1 MNKILNINIPTD
13 DLSVALS
20 NDTAYTITVTPT
32 IPVRFDGWAYSTDGS
47 LYKTFTSSAAQD
59 ILFSSEGTKTLYF
72 RALRVVD
79 GEEILDSEVI
89 AGSQYVAL
97 PAVESIETSSF
108 SGWNYGTS
116 FRSPGSNAGGSNNK
130 TFWNNAAYHGRG
142 YYHPSST
149 NKQNMFDGNPNTYA
163 GDYLIKTYS
172 TAVWEK
178 IAIDSNIDSG
188 TANVKFSI
196 RSTNSNWS
204 SRQSPGFFLCWR
216 RSDQAFNGTRVDH
229 YIAYGYNSNTHTYQ
243 RRASRN
249 AAIWDGGVTEKVYN
263 YNISFTEGIEEIL
276 VGVFQGKSS
285 GCCWGMRIYEVSVSS

>member
-1 MNKILNINIPTD
+1 MNKITNINIPAD

-32 IPVRFDGWAYSTDGS
+32 IPARFDGWAYSTDGS
-47 LYKTFTSSAAQD
+47 LYKTFVSSAAQD

-72 RALRVVD
+72 RALRVVN

-89 AGSQYVAL
+89 TGSQYVAL
-97 PAVESIETSSF
+97 PAVESIETSSY
-108 SGWNYGTS
+108 SGWNYSTS
-116 FRSPGSNAGGSNNK
+116 FTSPSSNAGGSNSR

-188 TANVKFSI
+188 TATITFSL
-196 RSTNSNWS
+196 RATNPYWS
-204 SRQSPGFFLCWR
+204 DRRSPGFFLCWR
-216 RSDQAFNGTRVDH
+216 RPDQAFNGTRLNH
-229 YIAYGYNSNTHTYQ
+229 YLSYGYNSSTHTYQ
-243 RRASRN
+243 RRAQRDN
-249 AAIWDGGVTEKVYN
+249 AKWDAGTTEKKYT
-263 YNISFTEGIEEIL
+263 YNINFTGGIEEIL
-276 VGVFQGKSS
+276 VGVFQNKSA
-285 GCCWGMRIYEVSVSS
+285 GGNWGMRIYEVSVSS